1 MKVLVIGATGAV
13 GLPLVSQLVE
23 RGHVV
28 VGTSRTQ
35 ERANVLRR
43 LGAEPAAL
51 DVLDR
56 EAVRRLV
63 SETKPDAIVHQA
75 TALAD
80 GIDFKHFDE
89 TFAPTNRLRTEG
101 TDNLLAAAW
110 ETGVE
115 RFVAQSY
122 AGITYARVGGPV
134 KTEDDPLDDS
144 LPEAVHGTVEAIK
157 HLEAAVL
164 AAGGIV
170 LRYASFYGA
179 AIDPMRD
186 AVRGR
191 KMPIVGDGGGVWS
204 LVHVADAAAATVLAL
219 ERGESGVYNVAD
231 DEPAPVREIFPALAE
246 VLGAPPPRK
255 LPAWLAKRFAGELG
269 VIMMTQIRGASNAK
283 AKRDLGWTL
292 RYPSWRQGFPET
304 YGMAQAA

>member
-1 MKVLVIGATGAV
+1 
-13 GLPLVSQLVE
+13 
-23 RGHVV
+23 
-28 VGTSRTQ
+28 
-35 ERANVLRR
+35 
-43 LGAEPAAL
+43 
-51 DVLDR
+51 
-56 EAVRRLV
+56 
-63 SETKPDAIVHQA
+63 
-75 TALAD
+75 
-80 GIDFKHFDE
+80 
-89 TFAPTNRLRTEG
+89 
-101 TDNLLAAAW
+101 
-110 ETGVE
+110 
-115 RFVAQSY
+115 
-122 AGITYARVGGPV
+122 
-134 KTEDDPLDDS
+134 
-144 LPEAVHGTVEAIK
+144 
-157 HLEAAVL
+157 VL

-255 LPAWLAKRFAGELG
+255 LPAWLAKLFAGELG